1 MSGLLAY
8 FSFIVCF
15 NTTDLR
21 SFVFCKSQNTVLCF
35 LHLYIFLSEKQA
47 NCHTVSTASL
57 KIYNVQLILNYYVHT
72 YQILI
77 CPFFWYVRT
86 LRSVHKTICIGRFCN
101 NFYPRKSPYSSPS
114 RIFYCIAMFQI
125 IFCLNSNH
133 SV

>member
-1 MSGLLAY
+1 MQQCSCLQVPSTESGR
-8 FSFIVCF
+8 FFKG
-15 NTTDLR
+15 NR
-21 SFVFCKSQNTVLCF
+21 SYILCF
-35 LHLYIFLSEKQA
+35 LHFYLLLSEKTA
-47 NCHTVSTASL
+47 NCHVISDSQPE
-57 KIYNVQLILNYYVHT
+57 KIYNVQLAVNYYVHT